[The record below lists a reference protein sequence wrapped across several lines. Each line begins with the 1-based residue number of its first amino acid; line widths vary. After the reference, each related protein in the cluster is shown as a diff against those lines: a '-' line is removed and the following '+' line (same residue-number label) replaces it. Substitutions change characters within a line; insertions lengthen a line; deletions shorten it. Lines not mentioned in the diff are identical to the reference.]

1 MAASS
6 PGVDSVGIAVVL
18 PGSSVNRYPPDTAGA
33 SRFMYSWKEPMQQLG
48 GGQVAQR
55 ARGAPGVVAFW
66 LAAALAL
73 AACDGTA
80 SSRAAQGQPTTTP
93 STAAPTTA
101 TPTPTTAAPTTATP
115 TTAAPTTTRP
125 KPKKPAEP
133 AKLRSGSQGRAVEAL
148 QRRLAEL
155 GYQVHEVDGQFGSE
169 THHAVVAFQKV
180 NRLGRD
186 GVVGPLTR
194 KALERPRVPGPRSR
208 KAGFHVEA
216 DLTLQVVYLVKD
228 GKIQEILD
236 ASSGSGQNYTVDGD
250 VRVAVT
256 PLGGFQIQRKIDAW
270 RKSDLG
276 LLYRPAYFTG
286 GYALH
291 GAPSVPAFPA
301 SHGCIRI
308 TTVAM
313 DRLFERL
320 PVGTPMLVYRS

>member
-1 MAASS
+1 
-6 PGVDSVGIAVVL
+6 VVTR
-18 PGSSVNRYPPDTAGA
+18 G
-33 SRFMYSWKEPMQQLG
+33 
-48 GGQVAQR
+48 
-55 ARGAPGVVAFW
+55 ARGRVGVAAFG

-73 AACDGTA
+73 AACDGTG
-80 SSRAAQGQPTTTP
+80 SSRAAEGPPATATP
-93 STAAPTTA
+93 STAPTTI
-101 TPTPTTAAPTTATP
+101 TPTTAAPTTA
-115 TTAAPTTTRP
+115 APTTTVPPTTRP
-125 KPKKPAEP
+125 TPTKPAEP
-133 AKLRSGSQGRAVEAL
+133 AKLRSGSEGRAVEAL

-155 GYQVHEVDGQFGSE
+155 GYQVHEVDGEFGSE

-180 NRLGRD
+180 NRIGRD
-186 GVVGPLTR
+186 GVVGPVTR
-194 KALERPRVPGPRSR
+194 KALERPRVPSPRSR
-208 KAGFHVEA
+208 QAGFHVEA
-216 DLTLQVVYLVKD
+216 DLTLQVVYLVED
-228 GKIQEILD
+228 GRIREILD
-236 ASSGSGQNYTVDGD
+236 ASSGSGQSYTVRGD

-313 DRLFERL
+313 DRLFDRL

>member
-1 MAASS
+1 M
-6 PGVDSVGIAVVL
+6 
-18 PGSSVNRYPPDTAGA
+18 
-33 SRFMYSWKEPMQQLG
+33 
-48 GGQVAQR
+48 AQR
-55 ARGAPGVVAFW
+55 MRGAPGVVAFW

-73 AACDGTA
+73 AACDGIG
-80 SSRAAQGQPTTTP
+80 SSRAAQGPPTTATP
-93 STAAPTTA
+93 STAAPTSA
-101 TPTPTTAAPTTATP
+101 APTSAAPTTAAPTTDAP
-115 TTAAPTTTRP
+115 TTAAPTTTVPPTTTKP

-133 AKLRSGSQGRAVEAL
+133 AKLRSGAEGRAVEAL

-180 NRLGRD
+180 NRLDRD
-186 GVVGPLTR
+186 GVVGPVTR
-194 KALERPRVPGPRSR
+194 KALERPRVPRPRSR

-216 DLTLQVVYLVKD
+216 DLTLQVVYLVK
-228 GKIQEILD
+228 GGEIQEVLD
-236 ASSGSGQNYTVDGD
+236 ASSGSGQNYTVHGD

-256 PLGGFQIQRKIDAW
+256 PLGNFQIQRKIDAW

-308 TTVAM
+308 TTAAM
-313 DRLFERL
+313 DRLFDRL

>member
-1 MAASS
+1 MAQ
-6 PGVDSVGIAVVL
+6 
-18 PGSSVNRYPPDTAGA
+18 RMRGA
-33 SRFMYSWKEPMQQLG
+33 S
-48 GGQVAQR
+48 
-55 ARGAPGVVAFW
+55 GVVAFW

-73 AACDGTA
+73 AACDGIG
-80 SSRAAQGQPTTTP
+80 SSRAAQGPPTTATPSTAAPSTAAP

-101 TPTPTTAAPTTATP
+101 AP
-115 TTAAPTTTRP
+115 TTAAPTTTVPPTTTKP
-125 KPKKPAEP
+125 KPKKPAGP
-133 AKLRSGSQGRAVEAL
+133 AKLRSGSEGRAVEAL

-180 NRLGRD
+180 NRLDRD
-186 GVVGPLTR
+186 GVVGPVTR
-194 KALERPRVPGPRSR
+194 KALERPRVPRPRSR

-228 GKIQEILD
+228 GEIQEILD
-236 ASSGSGQNYTVDGD
+236 ASSGSGQNYTVHGD

-256 PLGGFQIQRKIDAW
+256 PLGNFQIQRKIDAW

-308 TTVAM
+308 TTAAM
-313 DRLFERL
+313 DRLFDRL

>member
-1 MAASS
+1 
-6 PGVDSVGIAVVL
+6 L
-18 PGSSVNRYPPDTAGA
+18 
-33 SRFMYSWKEPMQQLG
+33 
-48 GGQVAQR
+48 AQR
-55 ARGAPGVVAFW
+55 TRGLAVAAFW

-73 AACDGTA
+73 AACNASGGSSSAAEPSSTTA
-80 SSRAAQGQPTTTP
+80 AP
-93 STAAPTTA
+93 STAAPTTEA
-101 TPTPTTAAPTTATP
+101 PTTAAPTTAAP
-115 TTAAPTTTRP
+115 TTAAPTTEPPTTTKP
-125 KPKKPAEP
+125 KPTKPAQP
-133 AKLRSGSQGRAVEAL
+133 PKLSSGAEGPAVEAL

-155 GYQVHEVDGQFGSE
+155 GYQVHEVDGQFGAE

-186 GVVGPLTR
+186 GVVGPVTR
-194 KALERPRVPGPRSR
+194 KALERPRLPSPRSR

-236 ASSGSGQNYTVDGD
+236 ASSASGQTYTVHGD

-256 PLGGFQIQRKIDAW
+256 PLGNFQIQRKIDAW

-291 GAPSVPAFPA
+291 GSYSVPAFPA

-308 TTVAM
+308 TIAAM
-313 DRLFERL
+313 DRLFGRL

>member
-1 MAASS
+1 M
-6 PGVDSVGIAVVL
+6 
-18 PGSSVNRYPPDTAGA
+18 
-33 SRFMYSWKEPMQQLG
+33 
-48 GGQVAQR
+48 AQR
-55 ARGAPGVVAFW
+55 MRAVPGVVAFW

-73 AACDGTA
+73 AACDGIG
-80 SSRAAQGQPTTTP
+80 SSRAAQGPPTPATP
-93 STAAPTTA
+93 STAAPTTDA
-101 TPTPTTAAPTTATP
+101 PTTAAPTTDAPTTDAP
-115 TTAAPTTTRP
+115 TTAAPTTTVPPTTTKP

-133 AKLRSGSQGRAVEAL
+133 AKLRSGAEGRAVEAL

-180 NRLGRD
+180 NRLDRD
-186 GVVGPLTR
+186 GVVGPVTR
-194 KALERPRVPGPRSR
+194 KALERPRVPRPRSR

-216 DLTLQVVYLVKD
+216 DLTLQVVYLVK
-228 GKIQEILD
+228 GGEIQEVLD
-236 ASSGSGQNYTVDGD
+236 ASSGSGQNYTVHGD

-256 PLGGFQIQRKIDAW
+256 PLGNFQIQRKIDAW

-308 TTVAM
+308 TTAAM
-313 DRLFERL
+313 DRLFDRL

>member
-1 MAASS
+1 M
-6 PGVDSVGIAVVL
+6 
-18 PGSSVNRYPPDTAGA
+18 
-33 SRFMYSWKEPMQQLG
+33 
-48 GGQVAQR
+48 AQR
-55 ARGAPGVVAFW
+55 TRGLAVAAFW

-73 AACDGTA
+73 AACSASGGSSSAAEPPSTTA
-80 SSRAAQGQPTTTP
+80 P

-101 TPTPTTAAPTTATP
+101 APTSAPTTAAPTTAAP
-115 TTAAPTTTRP
+115 TTAAATTEPPTTTKP
-125 KPKKPAEP
+125 KPTEP
-133 AKLRSGSQGRAVEAL
+133 AQLRSGAEGPAVEAL

-186 GVVGPLTR
+186 GVVGPVTR
-194 KALERPRVPGPRSR
+194 TALERPRLPQPRSR

-216 DLTLQVVYLVKD
+216 DLSLQVVYLVKD

-236 ASSGSGQNYTVDGD
+236 ASSASGQTYTVHGD

-256 PLGGFQIQRKIDAW
+256 PLGDFQIQRKIDAW

-291 GAPSVPAFPA
+291 GSYSVPAFPA

-308 TTVAM
+308 TIAAM
-313 DRLFERL
+313 DRLYGRL

>member
-1 MAASS
+1 M
-6 PGVDSVGIAVVL
+6 
-18 PGSSVNRYPPDTAGA
+18 
-33 SRFMYSWKEPMQQLG
+33 
-48 GGQVAQR
+48 AQR
-55 ARGAPGVVAFW
+55 MRAVPGVVAFW

-73 AACDGTA
+73 AACDGIG
-80 SSRAAQGQPTTTP
+80 SSRAAQGPPTTATP

-101 TPTPTTAAPTTATP
+101 APTTAAPTTDAP
-115 TTAAPTTTRP
+115 TTAAPTTTVPPTTTKP

-133 AKLRSGSQGRAVEAL
+133 AKLRSGAEGRAVEAL

-180 NRLGRD
+180 NRLDRD
-186 GVVGPLTR
+186 GVVGPVTR
-194 KALERPRVPGPRSR
+194 KALERPRVPRPRSR

-216 DLTLQVVYLVKD
+216 DLTLQVVYLVK
-228 GKIQEILD
+228 GGEIQEVLD
-236 ASSGSGQNYTVDGD
+236 ASSGSGQNYTVHGD

-256 PLGGFQIQRKIDAW
+256 PLGNFQIQRKIDAW

-308 TTVAM
+308 TTAAM
-313 DRLFERL
+313 DRLFDRL

>member
-1 MAASS
+1 MQPVEVERLTRGARGRLGVAASCL
-6 PGVDSVGIAVVL
+6 VAV
-18 PGSSVNRYPPDTAGA
+18 
-33 SRFMYSWKEPMQQLG
+33 
-48 GGQVAQR
+48 
-55 ARGAPGVVAFW
+55 
-66 LAAALAL
+66 LAL
-73 AACDGTA
+73 AACDGA
-80 SSRAAQGQPTTTP
+80 GSSSAAQEQPATTP

-101 TPTPTTAAPTTATP
+101 APTTAAPTTAAPTTAAP

-125 KPKKPAEP
+125 KPRKPAEP
-133 AKLRSGSQGRAVEAL
+133 AKLRSGSEGRAVEEL
-148 QRRLAEL
+148 QRRLADL
-155 GYQVHEVDGQFGSE
+155 GYQVHEADGQFGPE

-256 PLGGFQIQRKIDAW
+256 PLGSFQIQRKIDAW

-308 TTVAM
+308 TTTAM
-313 DRLFERL
+313 DRLFDRL

>member
-1 MAASS
+1 
-6 PGVDSVGIAVVL
+6 L
-18 PGSSVNRYPPDTAGA
+18 
-33 SRFMYSWKEPMQQLG
+33 
-48 GGQVAQR
+48 AQR
-55 ARGAPGVVAFW
+55 TRGLAVVAFW

-73 AACDGTA
+73 AACSA
-80 SSRAAQGQPTTTP
+80 SGGSSSAAEPP
-93 STAAPTTA
+93 STTAAPTTA
-101 TPTPTTAAPTTATP
+101 APTTVAPTTAAPTTAAP
-115 TTAAPTTTRP
+115 TTAAPTTEPPTTTKP
-125 KPKKPAEP
+125 KPTKPAQ
-133 AKLRSGSQGRAVEAL
+133 LRSGSEGRAVEAL

-186 GVVGPLTR
+186 GVVGPVTR
-194 KALERPRVPGPRSR
+194 KALERPRVPSPRSR

-216 DLTLQVVYLVKD
+216 DLTLQVIYLVKD

-236 ASSGSGQNYTVDGD
+236 ASSASGQNYTVDGD

-256 PLGGFQIQRKIDAW
+256 PLGDFQIQRKIDAW

-291 GAPSVPAFPA
+291 GSYSVPAFPA

-308 TTVAM
+308 TIAAM
-313 DRLFERL
+313 DRLFGRL

>member
-1 MAASS
+1 MAAF
-6 PGVDSVGIAVVL
+6 G
-18 PGSSVNRYPPDTAGA
+18 
-33 SRFMYSWKEPMQQLG
+33 
-48 GGQVAQR
+48 
-55 ARGAPGVVAFW
+55 

-73 AACDGTA
+73 TACGGDGGSAAA
-80 SSRAAQGQPTTTP
+80 GQSPAGSTP

-101 TPTPTTAAPTTATP
+101 APTTAAPTTATP
-115 TTAAPTTTRP
+115 TTAAPTTTVPPTTKP

-133 AKLRSGSQGRAVEAL
+133 AKLRSGSEGRAVEAL

-155 GYQVHEVDGQFGSE
+155 GYQVHEADGQFGPE

-180 NRLGRD
+180 NRIGRD
-186 GVVGPLTR
+186 GVVGPVTR
-194 KALERPRVPGPRSR
+194 KALERPRVPRPRSR

-216 DLTLQVVYLVKD
+216 DLTLQVVYLVRD
-228 GKIQEILD
+228 GRIREILD
-236 ASSGSGQNYTVDGD
+236 ASSGSGQNYTVRGD

-256 PLGGFQIQRKIDAW
+256 PLGDFRIQRKIDAW

-276 LLYRPAYFTG
+276 LLYRPAYFIG

-308 TTVAM
+308 TTTAM
-313 DRLFERL
+313 DRLFDRL
-320 PVGTPMLVYRS
+320 PVGTPMLVYRT

>member
-1 MAASS
+1 
-6 PGVDSVGIAVVL
+6 L
-18 PGSSVNRYPPDTAGA
+18 
-33 SRFMYSWKEPMQQLG
+33 
-48 GGQVAQR
+48 AQR
-55 ARGAPGVVAFW
+55 TRGLAVVAFW

-73 AACDGTA
+73 AACNASGGGSSAAEPPSTTA
-80 SSRAAQGQPTTTP
+80 AP
-93 STAAPTTA
+93 STAP
-101 TPTPTTAAPTTATP
+101 PTTAAPTTAAP
-115 TTAAPTTTRP
+115 TTAAPTTAAPTTEPPTTTKP
-125 KPKKPAEP
+125 KPTKPAGP
-133 AKLRSGSQGRAVEAL
+133 PKLRSGSEGRAVEAL

-169 THHAVVAFQKV
+169 TQHAVVAFQKV

-186 GVVGPLTR
+186 GIVGPVTR
-194 KALERPRVPGPRSR
+194 KALERPRVPSPRSR
-208 KAGFHVEA
+208 RAGFHVEA

-236 ASSGSGQNYTVDGD
+236 ASSASGQTYTVDGD

-256 PLGGFQIQRKIDAW
+256 PLGDFQIQRKIDAW

-291 GAPSVPAFPA
+291 GSYSVPAFPA

-308 TTVAM
+308 TIAAM
-313 DRLFERL
+313 DRLFNRL

>member
-1 MAASS
+1 MAAF
-6 PGVDSVGIAVVL
+6 G
-18 PGSSVNRYPPDTAGA
+18 
-33 SRFMYSWKEPMQQLG
+33 
-48 GGQVAQR
+48 
-55 ARGAPGVVAFW
+55 

-73 AACDGTA
+73 TACGGDGGSAAA
-80 SSRAAQGQPTTTP
+80 GQSPAGSTP

-101 TPTPTTAAPTTATP
+101 APTTAAPTTAAPTTATP
-115 TTAAPTTTRP
+115 TTAAPTTTVPPTTKP

-133 AKLRSGSQGRAVEAL
+133 ARLRSGSEGRAVEAL

-155 GYQVHEVDGQFGSE
+155 GYQVHEADGQFGPE

-180 NRLGRD
+180 NRIGRD
-186 GVVGPLTR
+186 GVVGPVTR
-194 KALERPRVPGPRSR
+194 KALERPRVPRPRSR

-216 DLTLQVVYLVKD
+216 DLTLQVVYLVRD
-228 GKIQEILD
+228 GKIREILD
-236 ASSGSGQNYTVDGD
+236 ASSGSGQNYTVRGD

-256 PLGGFQIQRKIDAW
+256 PLGDFRIQRKIDAW

-276 LLYRPAYFTG
+276 LLYRPAYFIG

-308 TTVAM
+308 TTTAM
-313 DRLFERL
+313 DRLFDRL
-320 PVGTPMLVYRS
+320 PVGTPMLVYRT

>member
-1 MAASS
+1 M
-6 PGVDSVGIAVVL
+6 PKID
-18 PGSSVNRYPPDTAGA
+18 GA
-33 SRFMYSWKEPMQQLG
+33 RLIG
-48 GGQVAQR
+48 D
-55 ARGAPGVVAFW
+55 
-66 LAAALAL
+66 L
-73 AACDGTA
+73 
-80 SSRAAQGQPTTTP
+80 
-93 STAAPTTA
+93 
-101 TPTPTTAAPTTATP
+101 
-115 TTAAPTTTRP
+115 
-125 KPKKPAEP
+125 
-133 AKLRSGSQGRAVEAL
+133 
-148 QRRLAEL
+148 RRLAEF

-180 NRLGRD
+180 NRLDRD
-186 GVVGPLTR
+186 GVVGPVTR

-228 GKIQEILD
+228 GEIQEILD

-308 TTVAM
+308 TTAAM
-313 DRLFERL
+313 DRLFDRL

>member
-1 MAASS
+1 
-6 PGVDSVGIAVVL
+6 VV
-18 PGSSVNRYPPDTAGA
+18 VTR
-33 SRFMYSWKEPMQQLG
+33 
-48 GGQVAQR
+48 R
-55 ARGAPGVVAFW
+55 ARGRVGVAAFV

-73 AACDGTA
+73 AACDGTG
-80 SSRAAQGQPTTTP
+80 SSGAAEEAPAAATPPT
-93 STAAPTTA
+93 APTTI
-101 TPTPTTAAPTTATP
+101 TPTTATP
-115 TTAAPTTTRP
+115 TTAAPTTTVPPTTRP
-125 KPKKPAEP
+125 KPTRPAEP
-133 AKLRSGSQGRAVEAL
+133 AKLRSGSEGRAVEAL

-155 GYQVHEVDGQFGSE
+155 GYQVHEVDGEFGSE

-180 NRLGRD
+180 NRIGRD
-186 GVVGPLTR
+186 GVVGPVTR
-194 KALERPRVPGPRSR
+194 KALERPRVPSPRSR
-208 KAGFHVEA
+208 QAGFHVEA
-216 DLTLQVVYLVKD
+216 DLTLQVVYLVED
-228 GKIQEILD
+228 GRIREILD
-236 ASSGSGQNYTVDGD
+236 ASSGSGQNYTVRGD

-313 DRLFERL
+313 DRLFDRL

>member
-1 MAASS
+1 
-6 PGVDSVGIAVVL
+6 
-18 PGSSVNRYPPDTAGA
+18 
-33 SRFMYSWKEPMQQLG
+33 MQPVG
-48 GGQVAQR
+48 GGTLEQR
-55 ARGAPGVVAFW
+55 MRGVPGVVAFW

-73 AACDGTA
+73 AACDGIG
-80 SSRAAQGQPTTTP
+80 SSRAAQGPPTTATP

-101 TPTPTTAAPTTATP
+101 APTTAAPTTA
-115 TTAAPTTTRP
+115 APTTTVPPTTTKP

-133 AKLRSGSQGRAVEAL
+133 AKLRSGAEGRAVEAL

-180 NRLGRD
+180 NRLDRD
-186 GVVGPLTR
+186 GVVGPVTR
-194 KALERPRVPGPRSR
+194 KALERPRVPRPRSR

-216 DLTLQVVYLVKD
+216 DLTLQVVYLVK
-228 GKIQEILD
+228 GGEIQEVLD
-236 ASSGSGQNYTVDGD
+236 ASSGSGQNYTVHGD

-256 PLGGFQIQRKIDAW
+256 PLGNFQIQRKIDAW

-308 TTVAM
+308 TTAAM
-313 DRLFERL
+313 DRLFDRL

>member
-1 MAASS
+1 
-6 PGVDSVGIAVVL
+6 VV
-18 PGSSVNRYPPDTAGA
+18 VTR
-33 SRFMYSWKEPMQQLG
+33 
-48 GGQVAQR
+48 R
-55 ARGAPGVVAFW
+55 ARGRVGVAAFG

-73 AACDGTA
+73 AACDGTG
-80 SSRAAQGQPTTTP
+80 SSGAAEEAPATATPPT
-93 STAAPTTA
+93 APTTI
-101 TPTPTTAAPTTATP
+101 TPTTATP
-115 TTAAPTTTRP
+115 TTAAPTTTVPPTTRP
-125 KPKKPAEP
+125 KPTRPAEP
-133 AKLRSGSQGRAVEAL
+133 AKLRSGSEGRAVEAL

-155 GYQVHEVDGQFGSE
+155 GYQVHEVDGEFGSE

-180 NRLGRD
+180 NRIGRD
-186 GVVGPLTR
+186 GVVGPVTR
-194 KALERPRVPGPRSR
+194 KALERPRVPSPRSR
-208 KAGFHVEA
+208 QAGFHVEA
-216 DLTLQVVYLVKD
+216 DLTLQVVYLVED
-228 GKIQEILD
+228 GRIREILD
-236 ASSGSGQNYTVDGD
+236 ASSGSGQNYTVRGD

-313 DRLFERL
+313 DRLFDRL

>member
-1 MAASS
+1 LAR
-6 PGVDSVGIAVVL
+6 GTRGLAVV
-18 PGSSVNRYPPDTAGA
+18 AC
-33 SRFMYSWKEPMQQLG
+33 
-48 GGQVAQR
+48 
-55 ARGAPGVVAFW
+55 W

-73 AACDGTA
+73 AACSAGGA
-80 SSRAAQGQPTTTP
+80 SSSAAEPP
-93 STAAPTTA
+93 STTAA
-101 TPTPTTAAPTTATP
+101 PTTAAPTTAAPTTAP
-115 TTAAPTTTRP
+115 TTAPPTTAAPATTAAPTTTKP
-125 KPKKPAEP
+125 KPTKPAEP
-133 AKLRSGSQGRAVEAL
+133 AQLRSGAEGPAVAAL

-186 GVVGPLTR
+186 GVVGPVTR
-194 KALERPRVPGPRSR
+194 RALERPRQPSPRSR

-216 DLTLQVVYLVKD
+216 DLTLQVVYLIND
-228 GKIQEILD
+228 GRIQEILD
-236 ASSGSGQNYTVDGD
+236 ASSASGQTYTVDGD

-256 PLGGFQIQRKIDAW
+256 PLGDFQIQRKIDAW

-291 GAPSVPAFPA
+291 GAYSVPAFPA

-308 TTVAM
+308 TIAAM
-313 DRLFERL
+313 DRLFGRL

>member
-1 MAASS
+1 M
-6 PGVDSVGIAVVL
+6 
-18 PGSSVNRYPPDTAGA
+18 
-33 SRFMYSWKEPMQQLG
+33 
-48 GGQVAQR
+48 AQR
-55 ARGAPGVVAFW
+55 MRAVPGVVAFW

-73 AACDGTA
+73 AACDGIG
-80 SSRAAQGQPTTTP
+80 SSRAAQGPPTTATP

-101 TPTPTTAAPTTATP
+101 APTTAAPTTAAPTTAAPTTAAP
-115 TTAAPTTTRP
+115 TTAAPTTTVPPTTTKP

-133 AKLRSGSQGRAVEAL
+133 AKLRSGAEGRAVEAL

-180 NRLGRD
+180 NRLDRD
-186 GVVGPLTR
+186 GVVGPVTR
-194 KALERPRVPGPRSR
+194 KALERPRVPRPRSR

-216 DLTLQVVYLVKD
+216 DLTLQVVYLVK
-228 GKIQEILD
+228 GGEIQEVLD
-236 ASSGSGQNYTVDGD
+236 ASSGSGQNYTVHGD

-256 PLGGFQIQRKIDAW
+256 PLGNFQIQRKIDAW

-308 TTVAM
+308 TTAAM
-313 DRLFERL
+313 DRLFDRL

>member
-1 MAASS
+1 
-6 PGVDSVGIAVVL
+6 L
-18 PGSSVNRYPPDTAGA
+18 
-33 SRFMYSWKEPMQQLG
+33 
-48 GGQVAQR
+48 AQR
-55 ARGAPGVVAFW
+55 ARGLAVVAFW
-66 LAAALAL
+66 LAATLAL
-73 AACDGTA
+73 AACNGTGG
-80 SSRAAQGQPTTTP
+80 SSSAAEPPSTTAAP

-101 TPTPTTAAPTTATP
+101 PTTAAPTTAAP
-115 TTAAPTTTRP
+115 TTAAPTTAAPPVTEP
-125 KPKKPAEP
+125 PTTTKPKP
-133 AKLRSGSQGRAVEAL
+133 AKLSSGSEGPAVEAL

-186 GVVGPLTR
+186 GVVGPVTR
-194 KALERPRVPGPRSR
+194 RALERPRFPQPRSR
-208 KAGFHVEA
+208 RAGFHVEA

-256 PLGGFQIQRKIDAW
+256 PLGDFQIQRKIDAW

-291 GAPSVPAFPA
+291 GSYSVPAFPA

-308 TTVAM
+308 TIAAM
-313 DRLFERL
+313 DRLFNRL

>member
-1 MAASS
+1 MQPVEVERLAHGTRGRLGVAASCL
-6 PGVDSVGIAVVL
+6 VAV
-18 PGSSVNRYPPDTAGA
+18 
-33 SRFMYSWKEPMQQLG
+33 
-48 GGQVAQR
+48 
-55 ARGAPGVVAFW
+55 
-66 LAAALAL
+66 LAL
-73 AACDGTA
+73 AACDGPG
-80 SSRAAQGQPTTTP
+80 SSSAAEPP
-93 STAAPTTA
+93 STTAAPSTEA
-101 TPTPTTAAPTTATP
+101 PTTAAPTTAPTTAAPTTAAP
-115 TTAAPTTTRP
+115 TTAAPTTTKP
-125 KPKKPAEP
+125 KPTKPAR
-133 AKLRSGSQGRAVEAL
+133 LRSGFEGPAVEAL

-155 GYQVHEVDGQFGSE
+155 GYQVHEADGQFGPE

-180 NRLGRD
+180 NRLDRD

-194 KALERPRVPGPRSR
+194 KALERPRIPAPRSR

-216 DLTLQVVYLVKD
+216 DLTRQVVYLVRD

-236 ASSGSGQNYTVDGD
+236 ASSASGQTYTVHGD

-256 PLGGFQIQRKIDAW
+256 PLGAFQIQRKIDAW

-291 GAPSVPAFPA
+291 GSYSVPAFPA

-308 TTVAM
+308 TIAAM
-313 DRLFERL
+313 DRLFDRL

>member
-1 MAASS
+1 M
-6 PGVDSVGIAVVL
+6 
-18 PGSSVNRYPPDTAGA
+18 
-33 SRFMYSWKEPMQQLG
+33 
-48 GGQVAQR
+48 
-55 ARGAPGVVAFW
+55 VAFW

-73 AACDGTA
+73 AACDGTG
-80 SSRAAQGQPTTTP
+80 SSRAAEAP
-93 STAAPTTA
+93 STTA
-101 TPTPTTAAPTTATP
+101 TPSTVAPTTAAPTTAVP
-115 TTAAPTTTRP
+115 TTAAPTTADPPTTTKP
-125 KPKKPAEP
+125 KPTKPAEP
-133 AKLRSGSQGRAVEAL
+133 ARLRSGSEGRAVEAL

-155 GYQVHEVDGQFGSE
+155 GYQVHDVDGQFGSE

-186 GVVGPLTR
+186 GVVGPVTR
-194 KALERPRVPGPRSR
+194 KALERPRVPKPRSR

-228 GKIQEILD
+228 EKIEEILD

-256 PLGGFQIQRKIDAW
+256 PLGDFQIQRKIDAW

-291 GAPSVPAFPA
+291 GSYSVPAFPA

-308 TTVAM
+308 TIAAM
-313 DRLFERL
+313 DRLFGRL